1 MREDSDNMF
10 WLLDYIINQFYLET
24 LPRSKLFFV
33 SDFRSLLRI
42 QESQNCLEK
51 ENETLDELIGGKVH
65 QLKISL
71 KTFSNTEILR
81 FDFFFSL

>member
-10 WLLDYIINQFYLET
+10 YFIWKCCQEVNF
-24 LPRSKLFFV
+24 FFV

-51 ENETLDELIGGKVH
+51 GKETFDELIGGKVH
-65 QLKISL
+65 QPKISI
-71 KTFSNTEILR
+71 KTCSNTEILR